1 MKVAFMRITPRRFGK
16 TKRTIPA
23 DTDLIYYPQNTDHY
37 RSLPDKFPIPR
48 WLRNILRQVG
58 GFFLRLQWKLTLAYT
73 LATLAT
79 ILILATVATALLYYL
94 NFQSSD
100 YPTSIAEAL
109 SWSASDL
116 APFLDQQTVNLT
128 GLDGWLD
135 EVTEGQYFM
144 LKVAESEAQK
154 AAGQFRPGYFI
165 EVKRVSIVDRAGN
178 ILTHTAYNTPNPDVS
193 RLTLN
198 LTPAETEILQAALKG
213 QTDPRALATRGPDY
227 ITAVAPVLGTD
238 EEVVGALVLTS
249 VDFPINAV
257 EFIRNVLQGV
267 VLPFSG
273 IMLIVGVL
281 VGLCFGFLLARGLT
295 RRLQALS
302 FAADAWSEGNFQIL
316 IKDTSGDE
324 LGRLARHLNYT
335 AIQLQNLLQTRQELA
350 GLEERNRLARD
361 LHDSVKQQVFAT
373 AMQIGAS
380 KVLFDSNPEQACAHL
395 VEAEQL
401 VRQAQ
406 QELTNLILELRPAAL
421 EGKGLAQAL
430 RDYAIDWSR
439 QTKIGAD
446 VRVRGERPLPLF
458 VEQTLF
464 RVAQEALANV
474 ARHSQASA
482 AEICLVWQDGV
493 VELTISDNG
502 SGFNPGQINGRGVG
516 LRSMTERLQ
525 VLNGQL
531 EVKSQLGQG
540 TQITA
545 QIEQPEAFVPSGS
558 RPVAPVKE

>member
-1 MKVAFMRITPRRFGK
+1 MRITPRRFGK
-16 TKRTIPA
+16 TKQALSA
-23 DTDLIYYPQNTDHY
+23 DGDLLYFPEDTDHY
-37 RSLPDKFPIPR
+37 RSHPHKIPRPR
-48 WLRNILRQVG
+48 WLEIFFRQAG
-58 GFFLRLQWKLTLAYT
+58 GFFLRLHWKLTVAYT

-79 ILILATVATALLYYL
+79 IFILAIVATGLLYYL
-94 NFQSSD
+94 TFQSD
-100 YPTSIAEAL
+100 TYPTRIAEAL
-109 SWSASDL
+109 SWSASEV
-116 APFLDQQTVNLT
+116 APFLDQPALNLT
-128 GLDGWLD
+128 GLDRWLD
-135 EVTEGQYFM
+135 NVTEEQYFM
-144 LKVAESEAQK
+144 LKTAVSEKK
-154 AAGQFRPGYFI
+154 AAGQLRPGYFI
-165 EVKRVSIVDRAGN
+165 EIKRVSVVDSAGN
-178 ILTHTAYNTPNPDVS
+178 IVRQTTYNNAEKNVDRS
-193 RLTLN
+193 RPE

-213 QTDPRALATRGPDY
+213 QTEPSVLGTRGSDS
-227 ITAVAPVLGTD
+227 IIAVAPVLGSD
-238 EEVVGALVLTS
+238 GQVVGALILTA

-267 VLPFSG
+267 VLPFAG
-273 IMLIVGVL
+273 IMLIVGVG

-295 RRLQALS
+295 RRLRGLAR
-302 FAADAWSEGNFQIL
+302 AADAWSEGNFQIL

-324 LGRLARHLNYT
+324 LGRLARHLNHT

-373 AMQIGAS
+373 AMQIGAAR
-380 KVLFDSNPEQACAHL
+380 VLFDSNPGQACSHL

-430 RDYAIDWSR
+430 RNYATDWSR
-439 QTKIGAD
+439 QTNITAD
-446 VRVRGERPLPLF
+446 VRIRGERPLPLF

-482 AEICLVWQDGV
+482 VEICLTWQDAV
-493 VELTISDNG
+493 VQLAINDNG
-502 SGFNPGQINGRGVG
+502 YGFNAGQANGRGVG
-516 LRSMTERLQ
+516 LRSMTERLE
-525 VLNGQL
+525 VLGGRL
-531 EVKSQLGQG
+531 EVKSQIGQG

-545 QIEQPEAFVPSGS
+545 QIEQPEVFLPAGS
-558 RPVAPVKE
+558 RPVAVVKE